1 MMRYKKA
8 IFLTLLCLLS
18 AISSSGEITINARFN
33 PAAIA
38 LGDRAQYIVEIID
51 SSDTSMPKPE
61 SVQSLPIP
69 VVRELNLSNGRISNS
84 SQTNYINGEGQ
95 FSNTQSLIF
104 DVRINRPGSYT
115 IPEFKFSYKGELQT
129 VESASLSVL
138 ERGADAAPTQEEI
151 LLLDADLPESMYIGQ
166 SYNTTL
172 NLYVESSHSLS
183 GISGY
188 ERQADG
194 YAMRELDLNA
204 ATESIQMIEDRRY
217 RVLSWPLIVTP
228 IRTGQ
233 QPIDFNFTVSVRSP
247 QSRDPF
253 TIRSPFG
260 GGLLDNLVGR
270 SEIFEVNTDSLLIE
284 VKALPKLGQPDS
296 FSGAIGDFNL
306 QVYSDLQSI
315 KVDEPIMLSVEISG
329 RGNFE
334 RIQEPPIKKTPEWR
348 SYTPEIS
355 FQAKDK
361 LSLEGTKR
369 FDYIFIPRQSGQLEL
384 PTISFSFLDPQ
395 TGEYT
400 ELISPPIKVE
410 VSPNQAVQS
419 SEISAPAEVLVT
431 NKDDDGSLQLTRS
444 LSPEEALLTLAYRQK
459 QPPSYS
465 TSILKSLNYYL
476 GNLLAFITLL
486 LLGLHLRKRRKLNS
500 DPVYALQYAANKE
513 FKKVFSA
520 SLKCKDITEFYQLA
534 LLSLRLAATRKT
546 GINFRNAT
554 GDQIKELITDKT
566 IQEISSEFFSTA
578 DAIHFSETS
587 TIGDLKIARDQ
598 LQIVLKK
605 L

>member
-1 MMRYKKA
+1 MRYRKA
-8 IFLTLLCLLS
+8 IFLALLCLLS

-33 PAAIA
+33 PAVIA

-51 SSDTSMPKPE
+51 SSDTSMPQSE

-69 VVRELNLSNGRISNS
+69 VVRELNLINGRLSNS

-115 IPEFKFSYKGELQT
+115 IPEFKFSYKGEIQT
-129 VESASLSVL
+129 VESATLSVL
-138 ERGADAAPTQEEI
+138 ERGADAAPTQEEV
-151 LLLDADLPESMYIGQ
+151 LLLNADLPKSMYIGQ

-172 NLYVESSHSLS
+172 NLYIESSHSLS

-204 ATESIQMIEDRRY
+204 ATESIQMMGTRRY

-233 QPIDFNFTVSVRSP
+233 QPIDFNFTVSVRSSK
-247 QSRDPF
+247 SRDPF
-253 TIRSPFG
+253 NIRSPFG

-270 SEIFEVNTDSLLIE
+270 SEIFEVSTDSLSIE

-334 RIQEPPIKKTPEWR
+334 RIQEPPIEKTSEWR
-348 SYTPEIS
+348 SYSPEVT
-355 FQAKDK
+355 FQSNNE

-369 FDYIFIPRQSGQLEL
+369 FDYIFIPRQSGQLQL

-400 ELISPPIKVE
+400 ELISPPIKIE
-410 VSPNQAVQS
+410 VSPNQAVQR
-419 SEISAPAEVLVT
+419 SEISSPEEMMIT
-431 NKDDDGSLQLTRS
+431 NKEENDSLQLTRS
-444 LSPEEALLTLAYRQK
+444 LSPEEALLTLEYRQK
-459 QPPSYS
+459 QPPSNS
-465 TSILKSLNYYL
+465 TSILGSLNYYL
-476 GNLLAFITLL
+476 GNVLALITLL
-486 LLGLHLRKRRKLNS
+486 LLGLYLRKRRKLNC
-500 DPVYALQYAANKE
+500 DPVYALQHAANKE

-520 SLKCKDITEFYQLA
+520 SFKCKDITDFYQLA
-534 LLSLRLAATRKT
+534 LLALRLAATRKT

-554 GDQIKELITDKT
+554 GDQIKKLIKDKN
-566 IQEISSEFFSTA
+566 IQEICSEFFSTA
-578 DAIHFSETS
+578 DAIHFSKIS
-587 TIGDLKIARDQ
+587 TIADLKIARDQ
-598 LQIVLKK
+598 LRIVLKK